1 VEERVEKK
9 IDLLLEKLTRIE
21 ALLSIDE
28 DLPGEDEVEAIR
40 VYLEKK
46 RRGKLELVRLEEVI
60 DDL

>member
-1 VEERVEKK
+1 MEERVEKK